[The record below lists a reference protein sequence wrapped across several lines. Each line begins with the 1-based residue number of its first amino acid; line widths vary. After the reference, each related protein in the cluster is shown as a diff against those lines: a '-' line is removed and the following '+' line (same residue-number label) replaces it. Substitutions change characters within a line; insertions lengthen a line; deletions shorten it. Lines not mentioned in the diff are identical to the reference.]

1 MFRSSIRRRI
11 ALVATTALFI
21 GSLCSARIARA
32 ADDVAS
38 AIGKVMNASVVAWSS
53 GDLNAFMD
61 SYEDSPD
68 TLFVG
73 PTGLVRGK
81 AAIAARYAKQFGQG
95 GPGRLGKLSFETLE
109 IRPTGEHYA
118 LMVGRFHLQPA
129 DRTQAEATGLFSLV
143 FHERDG
149 HWRIVCDHTS

>member
-1 MFRSSIRRRI
+1 MSSLSIRRRI
-11 ALVATTALFI
+11 VLVTAGALCI
-21 GSLCSARIARA
+21 GSLIATRVAVA

-38 AIGKVMNASVVAWSS
+38 AIGKVMTASVVAWSA

-61 SYEDSPD
+61 SYEDSTD
-68 TLFVG
+68 TVFLG
-73 PTGLVRGK
+73 STGLVRGK
-81 AAIAARYAKQFGQG
+81 AAIAARYAEQFGQG
-95 GPGRLGKLSFETLE
+95 GPGGLGKLSFETLE

-118 LMVGRFHLQPA
+118 LMIGRYHLQPV
-129 DRTQAEATGLFSLV
+129 DRTKAEATGLFSLV

>member
-1 MFRSSIRRRI
+1 MSRSSSRRRFVAVVGA
-11 ALVATTALFI
+11 ALALTALPSANGAADVAT
-21 GSLCSARIARA
+21 
-32 ADDVAS
+32 
-38 AIGKVMNASVVAWSS
+38 AIGRTMNASVLAWSA

-73 PTGLVRGK
+73 AQGVVRGK
-81 AAIAARYAKQFGQG
+81 SAIQARYASSFGQG
-95 GPGRLGKLSFETLE
+95 GPGQLGRLSFDTLE

-118 LMVGRFHLQPA
+118 LMIGRYHLQPV
-129 DRTQAEATGLFSLV
+129 DRTKPEATGIFSLV

-149 HWRIVCDHTS
+149 RWRIVCDHTS